1 MAHYQEP
8 HSPRVAT
15 MTSPGPTPPLIPV
28 RSPLRPP
35 ARSISSQSDITN
47 LDFAAIAEAAIPP
60 EYLSLSRH
68 KSADMIDSLRDSSLS
83 GIIDPHFILF
93 TDNKRP
99 DSLLSLDLEEAEGEA
114 NSDEGRPTSTSTGTS
129 GRTTTTTDSSNS
141 TAPSS
146 TLASHTSTTGM
157 TKRHHA
163 LHELLSSE
171 RAYASDLALIRE
183 VHIPLALGEVLLFM
197 SLCFLLLFLFH
208 FCDSYHWA
216 SRKAHFHRE
225 RCRLPASCAARTNHP
240 RTHATPDS
248 DEFRRCMN
256 MFFGRLSRPLSLVH
270 LIHAIEGSFA
280 CGVCVSKCDSRQ

>member
-1 MAHYQEP
+1 VAFTGYLDRRAVEESFIPFAAVWAMAHYQEP

-146 TLASHTSTTGM
+146 TLASTTGM

-183 VHIPLALGEVLLFM
+183 VHIPLALGEVLLFA
-197 SLCFLLLFLFH
+197 F
-208 FCDSYHWA
+208 FCY
-216 SRKAHFHRE
+216 F
-225 RCRLPASCAARTNHP
+225 C
-240 RTHATPDS
+240 
-248 DEFRRCMN
+248 
-256 MFFGRLSRPLSLVH
+256 
-270 LIHAIEGSFA
+270 LIL
-280 CGVCVSKCDSRQ
+280 

>member
-1 MAHYQEP
+1 MAHQEP

-15 MTSPGPTPPLIPV
+15 MTSPGPTPPLLPI
-28 RSPLRPP
+28 RSPLRPRPP

-68 KSADMIDSLRDSSLS
+68 KSADMTDGLRDSSLS
-83 GIIDPHFILF
+83 GIDPHFILL
-93 TDNKRP
+93 TDKRP

-146 TLASHTSTTGM
+146 TLASHTSTTTGM

-183 VHIPLALGEVLLFM
+183 VHIPLALGEGFAFYV
-197 SLCFLLLFLFH
+197 SLLFLCY
-208 FCDSYHWA
+208 FCFIFVILTIGPHGNHTFTA
-216 SRKAHFHRE
+216 VKE
-225 RCRLPASCAARTNHP
+225 RLPTSCAAWTNHP
-240 RTHATPDS
+240 RTHTHTW
-248 DEFRRCMN
+248 FR
-256 MFFGRLSRPLSLVH
+256 
-270 LIHAIEGSFA
+270 
-280 CGVCVSKCDSRQ
+280 